1 MGKFEGA
8 DYRIEARERWQFAR
22 KPHRHEVGGVSHLAY
37 YWGSNGDAFCV
48 CVCVCILPFFSK
60 PLRRP

>member
-22 KPHRHEVGGVSHLAY
+22 KPHRLEVGGVSHLAY
-37 YWGSNGDAFCV
+37 YWGRPRLRVYFAF
-48 CVCVCILPFFSK
+48 L
-60 PLRRP
+60 L